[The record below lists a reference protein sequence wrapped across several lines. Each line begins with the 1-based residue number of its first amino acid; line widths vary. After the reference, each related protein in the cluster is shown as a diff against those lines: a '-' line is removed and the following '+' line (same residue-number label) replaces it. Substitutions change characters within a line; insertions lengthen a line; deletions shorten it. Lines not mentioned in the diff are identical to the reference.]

1 MEKYKKIVQSLDGN
15 FSVEIIENNNYV
27 DLFIE
32 HSDKNRDEE
41 NDLNIG
47 KLVINNKNLE
57 KLINYLLKNN
67 NLRRKIEENNNYEL
81 KIPTYENFD
90 LRKNLSMVDLGTLV
104 APLFFEGVDKSMLRE
119 YQEEGI
125 EWLLKNN
132 DGILADDMGLG
143 KTLQSIKALDSL
155 IRNGEVEKI
164 LIACPSSLISNWEYE
179 IQKWAP
185 HISITKVFGDK
196 KSSSTN
202 WLKAYSSSHILITNY
217 EQLRKDI
224 KPLETLSFDLIIADE
239 AHRIRKLSS
248 QLSKGIS
255 KINRDRFWA
264 LTGTPIEN
272 NIDDLVSLLKHINP
286 KKFAFLSK
294 QRNDL
299 ILKESARPYVLR
311 RLKSDVLKDLPEVIE
326 TNIPVE
332 LNDDQKKAYKKIWEN
347 KSSISSE
354 AGSFFSVLGKLRSIC
369 EGIGFEES
377 AKVGKALEMIENIS
391 LHKEKILIFS
401 YYLDPLD
408 NLEKIL
414 NTKKIG
420 FSKIVGEDS
429 REVREKNIEEFKTQ
443 EDKVVLL
450 ASSKVAS
457 EGLTLT
463 EANNVIFLNKW
474 WNPSSNYQAR
484 DRVVR
489 IGQEKIVQVFNLF
502 CVDTLEER
510 VLDILE
516 EKEEVYK
523 NIVDGLVDEKYV
535 SNLIED
541 EILN

>member
-15 FSVEIIENNNYV
+15 FLVEIIENNNYV

-47 KLVINNKNLE
+47 KLVINKKNLE

-67 NLRRKIEENNNYEL
+67 NLRRKIQENKNYEL

-196 KSSSTN
+196 KSSSIN

-377 AKVGKALEMIENIS
+377 AKVDKALEMIENIS